1 MVFTSSRKKNS
12 KFYWLE
18 LGFILLGIIGWNPS
32 IITNLLESK
41 GTAVIQQPFPPQ
53 YSQQGYNQQ
62 GYQAYNQQANN
73 RGYPFVQYPYDPS
86 SYQSGNDSQLYS
98 NLQNTAGQIGQ
109 YALTAAS
116 QLLRPTGNAGT
127 FPTTSYDPMSVQR
140 SAASVDPYAYSQ
152 PQAQSLANPSY
163 VTNPQQLANQ
173 QYYANQQNQSQQP
186 YNYGAQNANGSQY
199 GYPVNPGFQNS
210 PPNSSGTW
218 SNGYPANMTAPA
230 TSVPPASLNSQY
242 NPQSTFS
249 SWPSTSSSAY
259 SQQNRGYSNGFPTTA
274 HLQTNANNAQYP
286 AVGQYGAYGQYGAG
300 NTSQYQNAAYPPS
313 TANFNPAST
322 NVNGFV
328 PAGSTANSLGI
339 QPNRNGYSNG
349 YLPLNPATNGT
360 MGRY

>member
-18 LGFILLGIIGWNPS
+18 LGFIVLGIIGWNPS

-41 GTAVIQQPFPPQ
+41 GTAILQQPYPPQ

-62 GYQAYNQQANN
+62 GYSQQGYNQQGYNQQGYQGYNQQGYQGYNQQANHL
-73 RGYPFVQYPYDPS
+73 GYPGQPFVQNPYDPS
-86 SYQSGNDSQLYS
+86 SYQSGNNAQLYS

-127 FPTTSYDPMSVQR
+127 FPTTSYDPMSIQR

-152 PQAQSLANPSY
+152 SQTQNLANPLYMS
-163 VTNPQQLANQ
+163 NPQQLANQ
-173 QYYANQQNQSQQP
+173 PYYANPQNQSQQP
-186 YNYGAQNANGSQY
+186 YNDGAPNANGSQY
-199 GYPVNPGFQNS
+199 GYPVNTGFQN
-210 PPNSSGTW
+210 PQPNSSGTW
-218 SNGYPANMTAPA
+218 
-230 TSVPPASLNSQY
+230 
-242 NPQSTFS
+242 
-249 SWPSTSSSAY
+249 
-259 SQQNRGYSNGFPTTA
+259 
-274 HLQTNANNAQYP
+274 
-286 AVGQYGAYGQYGAG
+286 GQYGAG

-322 NVNGFV
+322 NLHGFV

-339 QPNRNGYSNG
+339 QANRNGYSNG

-360 MGRY
+360 SGRY